1 MSLCNQRRDMLLLGC
16 LTILILLEDWLSD
29 AGCLTLGLPPSCI
42 FGLDG
47 KHAFWD
53 VWSTYVSPQTETADL
68 NNLERCFFF
77 WAICDRLRE
86 HCT

>member
-1 MSLCNQRRDMLLLGC
+1 MSLCNQRRDILLLRC
-16 LTILILLEDWLSD
+16 STILILLEDWLWD
-29 AGCLTLGLPPSCI
+29 AGCLKLVLLPSCI

-53 VWSTYVSPQTETADL
+53 VWSTHVSPQNQTADL
-68 NNLERCFFF
+68 INLERCFFL
-77 WAICDRLRE
+77 AICNRLRE